1 MKASGAIGLGLAFAM
16 LAVGDI
22 MGGGSPLHLFNLSAA
37 LVVLGGTFG
46 ATLASTS
53 VEQCKLIPSLYK
65 KAFSTGPPDYRAE
78 VDRIVG
84 FAEKARR
91 EGLLA
96 LDAEVGEI
104 EDDFVRKGM
113 QLVVDGTDPDVV
125 REILEGELD
134 GMGARHAA
142 GAEPFTHAGG
152 FAPTI
157 GILGTT
163 MHLVLI
169 LKNLDKPETLGPMIA
184 AAFIA
189 TLYGVG
195 SANVVFYPISNRLK
209 VIAREE
215 MALKTMLIE
224 GIIAVQA
231 GENPRLIADRLM
243 TFVPPDQRGESGGDS
258 SSDEPALA
266 EAA

>member
-16 LAVGDI
+16 LAAGDV
-22 MGGGSPLHLFNLSAA
+22 MGGGNPMQLFNLSAA
-37 LVVLGGTFG
+37 LVVLGGTLG

-53 VEQCKLIPSLYK
+53 VEQIKTVPALYK
-65 KAFSTGPPDYRAE
+65 KAFATGPPDYRAE
-78 VDRIVG
+78 LDRIVS

-96 LDAEVGEI
+96 LDAEVAEI
-104 EDDFVRKGM
+104 DDAFVRKGM
-113 QLVVDGTDPDVV
+113 QLVVDGTDPEVV
-125 REILEGELD
+125 REILEAELD
-134 GMGARHAA
+134 GMAARHKA
-142 GAEPFTHAGG
+142 GAQPFVQAGG
-152 FAPTI
+152 FAPTL

-163 MHLVLI
+163 MHLVVI

-195 SANVVFYPISNRLK
+195 SANVVFLPIANRLK
-209 VIAREE
+209 VISTQE
-215 MALKTMLIE
+215 MEVKTMIIE
-224 GIIAVQA
+224 GVLAVQA
-231 GENPRLIADRLM
+231 GENPRLISDRLM
-243 TFVPPDQRGESGGDS
+243 TFVPPDQRGDVDGESEDGP
-258 SSDEPALA
+258 ELA